1 MALQPELKHLL
12 VTPNKKI
19 YTIAFEAH
27 VIVVQIQDVFS
38 KAEKYEKGS
47 HYWKIIEEMTF

>member
-1 MALQPELKHLL
+1 MALPPELKHLL

-19 YTIAFEAH
+19 STIAFEAR
-27 VIVVQIQDVFS
+27 VVVVQIQDVFS

-47 HYWKIIEEMTF
+47 HYWKIIEEMPF